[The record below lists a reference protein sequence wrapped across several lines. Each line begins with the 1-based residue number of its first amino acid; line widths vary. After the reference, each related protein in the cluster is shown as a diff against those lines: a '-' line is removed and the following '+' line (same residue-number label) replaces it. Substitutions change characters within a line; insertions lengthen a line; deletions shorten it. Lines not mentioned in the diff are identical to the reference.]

1 MIRRPPRSTL
11 FPYTTLFRSV
21 VHRGPFHLATTEL
34 ATVLG
39 GRVLHRVG
47 DVVAERGVGARV
59 RQEQADPE
67 LRRRGGEEAACK
79 QAGAGGSAEKRAAG
93 ESHVRPPRAVIGQES
108 ARDVNR
114 PAHARDAR
122 IRSSSQY
129 GFWPTQLPGG
139 S

>member
-21 VHRGPFHLATTEL
+21 VHRDPFHLATTEL

-39 GRVLHRVG
+39 GRELHRVG

-67 LRRRGGEEAACK
+67 LRRRGGEEAARK

-93 ESHVRPPRAVIGQES
+93 ERHVRPPRAGIGPES

-114 PAHARDAR
+114 PAHPPGARVRAPRPDRLWAT
-122 IRSSSQY
+122 
-129 GFWPTQLPGG
+129 P
-139 S
+139 